1 MYSRIHSFIN
11 VFLSSID
18 EEISEL
24 KKNQQELKRNLSALR
39 EPSVGQDSSLLI
51 REENSRDTS
60 TTAEYSYH
68 AISVSVGF
76 HGLKHKFTPI
86 QIFFLVFWRAGGTL
100 VLLVAL
106 SFRLFPLLYY
116 ISETN
121 TFL

>member
-39 EPSVGQDSSLLI
+39 KPSVGQNSSLLI
-51 REENSRDTS
+51 REENSMIEVSSRDTS

-76 HGLKHKFTPI
+76 HGLKHK
-86 QIFFLVFWRAGGTL
+86 
-100 VLLVAL
+100 
-106 SFRLFPLLYY
+106 LFK
-116 ISETN
+116 N
-121 TFL
+121 AAW